1 MQRVR
6 VGVTGL
12 AVVLIVIA
20 TVSAILSSANREE
33 PIDAIGASNAAIV
46 ANMTDGNHAVEK
58 AKADPVADLG
68 VAPGTGAAE
77 TANSADPAKK

>member
-6 VGVTGL
+6 VGLTGL

-33 PIDAIGASNAAIV
+33 PVDAIGASNATIV

-58 AKADPVADLG
+58 AKADPVAELG
-68 VAPGTGAAE
+68 VAPSAGTAE
-77 TANSADPAKK
+77 EVNTADPATK